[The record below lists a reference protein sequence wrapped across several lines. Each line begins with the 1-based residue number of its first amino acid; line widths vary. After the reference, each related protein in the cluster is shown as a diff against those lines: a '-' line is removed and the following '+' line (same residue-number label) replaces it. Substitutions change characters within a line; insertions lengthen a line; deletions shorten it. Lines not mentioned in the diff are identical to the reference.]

1 MIEALVTRHLLIHPT
16 AMPCE
21 AAYHGASGATAW
33 LDEQWNAFP
42 DLTLTDLH
50 SVACGDIVAVR
61 WTARGM
67 SKGHFMGVTPT
78 GDTVEFTGMSMYRIE
93 DGSIAE
99 IWDTRNTLGILRQL
113 DPELGADG
121 HHH

>member
-1 MIEALVTRHLLIHPT
+1 LIHPT

-21 AAYHGASGATAW
+21 AAYHGASGARAW
-33 LDEQWNAFP
+33 LEAQWSAFP

-61 WTARGM
+61 WTARAT
-67 SKGHFMGVTPT
+67 SKGPFLGVTPT
-78 GDTVEFTGMSMYRIE
+78 GDMVEFTGVSMYRIE
-93 DGSIAE
+93 DGSVAE
-99 IWDTRNTLGILRQL
+99 IWDTRNTLGILHQL
-113 DPELGADG
+113 DPHLGTHG